1 MPGGAATTGSD
12 EQAPG
17 GTSPD
22 EVDPAAG
29 PPGPGPL
36 QSGGPGTRRD
46 HAVVPADGASP
57 TADEGTPLPGG
68 LPGPPQPPFVTTP
81 SGGFEVEL
89 PSALGRT
96 VTIGVDDVAVTLA
109 GERVP
114 YDHIAG
120 VRFRVEVN
128 DALLRRAASAR
139 MTVEV
144 TRTDGS
150 SVRVS
155 ARNAASARRAEA
167 IVETLGYLWDLLG
180 GTAGVRQ
187 RDDLLR
193 RLDRG
198 GEVQVGG
205 LRLTGIGIAW
215 KRDPIVPWSAVG
227 DPTVE
232 DLAVVIP
239 TDGRP
244 IRTSMAAE
252 DAYMLP
258 SLIPA
263 VRRHI
268 ERSASE

>member
-1 MPGGAATTGSD
+1 MPTGAAAVD
-12 EQAPG
+12 EALG
-17 GTSPD
+17 GTERVATAPD
-22 EVDPAAG
+22 TAPR
-29 PPGPGPL
+29 PPGPLRSARTASGDGPDAP
-36 QSGGPGTRRD
+36 SAGDGP
-46 HAVVPADGASP
+46 P
-57 TADEGTPLPGG
+57 TEAGTPLAGG
-68 LPGPPQPPFVTTP
+68 LPPPPQPPFVASP

-89 PSALGRT
+89 PSAVGRS
-96 VTIGVDDVAVTLA
+96 VTIGVDPVAVTLA

-114 YDHIAG
+114 YDDITAA
-120 VRFRVEVN
+120 RFRVEVS

-139 MTVEV
+139 MTVEL
-144 TRTDGS
+144 TRSDGS

-167 IVETLGYLWDLLG
+167 IVLTLGYLWDLLG
-180 GTAGVRQ
+180 GTAGVQQ

-205 LRLTGIGIAW
+205 LRLTGIGIAS

-239 TDGRP
+239 TEGAP

-258 SLIPA
+258 TLIPV
-263 VRRHI
+263 VRRHM
-268 ERSASE
+268 EAPGSS